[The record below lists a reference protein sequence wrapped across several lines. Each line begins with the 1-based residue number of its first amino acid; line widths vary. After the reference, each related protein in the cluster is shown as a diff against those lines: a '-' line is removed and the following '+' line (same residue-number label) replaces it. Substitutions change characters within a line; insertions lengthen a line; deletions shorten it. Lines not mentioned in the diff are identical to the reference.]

1 MTYEWMSCLSSILRT
16 MFDRDDVNDISLIG
30 YLSQSHAIFSSMP
43 RKARHTPLMAT
54 KTGAGVQALPRT
66 GSRTRVGVS

>member
-16 MFDRDDVNDISLIG
+16 IFEREDVDVISLIG
-30 YLSQSHAIFSSMP
+30 YLSHSHAIFSSML
-43 RKARHTPLMAT
+43 RKARQTLLMAT